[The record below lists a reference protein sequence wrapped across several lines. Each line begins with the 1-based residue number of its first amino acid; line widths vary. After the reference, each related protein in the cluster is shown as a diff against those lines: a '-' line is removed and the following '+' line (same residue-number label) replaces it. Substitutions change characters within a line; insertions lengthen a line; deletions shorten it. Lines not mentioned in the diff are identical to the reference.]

1 MAAYK
6 KEKKLKK
13 MKERMIEG
21 LIIRYRKC
29 KRPFFFVSLDSM
41 VSCFAERRRKSFFD
55 TAIISW
61 LLNDH
66 AGNSDIHVLGPK
78 GPEKQ
83 FQL

>member
-1 MAAYK
+1 
-6 KEKKLKK
+6 

-21 LIIRYRKC
+21 LIIRYRNVSDH
-29 KRPFFFVSLDSM
+29 FFLSAYSM
-41 VSCFAERRRKSFFD
+41 VSCFAGRRRKLFFD